1 MIPNHRNPN
10 SDLPRLNLSGLTKWI
25 IIGIVGIILISIL
38 SSSTFLTIDAGNR
51 GVLFKR
57 FGGGLVMD
65 KTYEPGFHIVPP
77 WNKMTI
83 YNVRIQ
89 EDYETMETLS
99 RNGLNIKVELSY
111 LYRPV
116 IENLPHLH
124 DEIGVDYSENIL
136 KPELRSATR
145 EVIGKYLP
153 EELYSSKRENIQSE
167 IFEETSTS
175 ILPKHIYLDAVL
187 IREVK
192 LPQSLEEAIERK
204 LKEEQASLEYEFRL
218 EREEKEAQR
227 ILIEARAKAEANTI
241 LRSSL
246 DELVLRD
253 KGINATLELANS
265 QNAKVIVIGS
275 GEDGLPVI
283 LGNQ

>member
-1 MIPNHRNPN
+1 
-10 SDLPRLNLSGLTKWI
+10 
-25 IIGIVGIILISIL
+25 
-38 SSSTFLTIDAGNR
+38 
-51 GVLFKR
+51 
-57 FGGGLVMD
+57 MD
-65 KTYEPGFHIVPP
+65 KIYDQGFHVVPP
-77 WNKMTI
+77 WNKMNI

-116 IENLPHLH
+116 IDKLPMLH
-124 DEIGVDYSENIL
+124 DEIGENYAESIL

-153 EELYSSKRENIQSE
+153 EELYSSKREAIQSE
-167 IFEETSTS
+167 IFEATSSS
-175 ILPKHIYLDAVL
+175 ILPKHIFLDAVL

-192 LPQSLEEAIERK
+192 LPESLEQAIERK

-218 EREEKEAQR
+218 EREQKEAER
-227 ILIEARAKAEANTI
+227 ILIEARAKAEANKLLST
-241 LRSSL
+241 SL
-246 DELVLRD
+246 NELVLKD
-253 KGINATLELANS
+253 KGISATLELANS
-265 QNAKVIVIGS
+265 PNAKVVVIGS
-275 GEDGLPVI
+275 GKDGLPII

>member
-1 MIPNHRNPN
+1 MIANNQNRNSNN
-10 SDLPRLNLSGLTKWI
+10 SGINMSGLTKWI
-25 IIGIVGIILISIL
+25 FLGILGIVLISVL

-57 FGGGLVMD
+57 FGGGLVID
-65 KTYEPGFHIVPP
+65 HVYDQGFHIVPP
-77 WNKMTI
+77 WNKMNI

-111 LYRPV
+111 LYRP
-116 IENLPHLH
+116 IIDKLPQLH
-124 DEIGVDYSENIL
+124 DEIGVDYAESIL

-153 EELYSSKRENIQSE
+153 EELYSSKREDIQSE
-167 IFEETSTS
+167 IFDQTSSS
-175 ILPKHIYLDAVL
+175 IIPKHIYLDAVL

-192 LPQSLEEAIERK
+192 LPESLEQAIERK
-204 LKEEQASLEYEFRL
+204 LKEEQSSLEYEFRL

-227 ILIEARAKAEANTI
+227 ILIAAKAQAEANRVI
-241 LRSSL
+241 SSSL
-246 DELVLRD
+246 DNQVLRD
-253 KGINATLELANS
+253 KGISATLELANS
-265 QNAKVIVIGS
+265 QNAKIIVIGS
-275 GEDGLPVI
+275 GEDGLPLI

>member
-1 MIPNHRNPN
+1 MIANNQNRNSNN
-10 SDLPRLNLSGLTKWI
+10 SGINMSGLTKWI
-25 IIGIVGIILISIL
+25 FLGILGIVLISVL

-65 KTYEPGFHIVPP
+65 QVYDQGFHIVPP
-77 WNKMTI
+77 WNKMNI

-111 LYRPV
+111 LYRP
-116 IENLPHLH
+116 IIDKLPQLH
-124 DEIGVDYSENIL
+124 DEIGVDYAESIL

-153 EELYSSKRENIQSE
+153 EELYSSKREDIQSE
-167 IFEETSTS
+167 IFDQTSSS
-175 ILPKHIYLDAVL
+175 IIPKHIYLDAVL

-192 LPQSLEEAIERK
+192 LPESLEQAIERK
-204 LKEEQASLEYEFRL
+204 LKEEQSSLEYEFRL

-227 ILIEARAKAEANTI
+227 ILIAAKAQAEANRVI
-241 LRSSL
+241 SSSL
-246 DELVLRD
+246 DNQVLRD
-253 KGINATLELANS
+253 KGISATLELANS
-265 QNAKVIVIGS
+265 QNAKIIVIGS
-275 GEDGLPVI
+275 GEDGLPLI

>member
-1 MIPNHRNPN
+1 MIKNNHNTN
-10 SDLPRLNLSGLTKWI
+10 SDNNRLNLSGLTKWI
-25 IIGIVGIILISIL
+25 FIGILGIILISIL

-65 KTYEPGFHIVPP
+65 QIYDQGFHVVPP
-77 WNKMTI
+77 WNKMNI

-99 RNGLNIKVELSY
+99 KNGLNITVELSY

-116 IENLPHLH
+116 IEELPLLH
-124 DEIGVDYSENIL
+124 DKIGVEYVESIL

-153 EELYSSKRENIQSE
+153 EELYSSKRETIQSE
-167 IFEETSTS
+167 IFESTSQS

-192 LPQSLEEAIERK
+192 LPESLQQAIERK

-227 ILIEARAKAEANTI
+227 ILIAAKAQAEANQI
-241 LRSSL
+241 ISSSL
-246 DELVLRD
+246 NDEVLRD
-253 KGINATLELANS
+253 KGISATLELANS
-265 QNAKVIVIGS
+265 PNSKVIVIGS
-275 GEDGLPVI
+275 GEGGLPLI

>member
-192 LPQSLEEAIERK
+192 LPQSLEQAIERK

-265 QNAKVIVIGS
+265 PNAKVIVIGS

>member
-1 MIPNHRNPN
+1 MTTNHSNPN
-10 SDLPRLNLSGLTKWI
+10 KGGLNLSGLTKWVF
-25 IIGIVGIILISIL
+25 IGVAGIILLSIL
-38 SSSTFLTIDAGNR
+38 SSSTFLTIDAGHR

-65 KTYEPGFHIVPP
+65 KIYDQGFHVVPP
-77 WNKMTI
+77 WNKMNI

-116 IENLPHLH
+116 IDKLPMLH
-124 DEIGVDYSENIL
+124 DEIGENYAESIL

-153 EELYSSKRENIQSE
+153 EELYSSKREAIQSE
-167 IFEETSTS
+167 IFEATSSS
-175 ILPKHIYLDAVL
+175 ILPKHIFLDAVL

-192 LPQSLEEAIERK
+192 LPESLEQAIERK

-218 EREEKEAQR
+218 EREQKEAER
-227 ILIEARAKAEANTI
+227 ILIEARAKAEANKLLST
-241 LRSSL
+241 SL
-246 DELVLRD
+246 NELVLKD
-253 KGINATLELANS
+253 KGISATLELANS
-265 QNAKVIVIGS
+265 PNAKVVVIGS
-275 GEDGLPVI
+275 GKDGLPII

>member
-1 MIPNHRNPN
+1 MHSNNQNAHSGNKGINI
-10 SDLPRLNLSGLTKWI
+10 SGLTKWI
-25 IIGIVGIILISIL
+25 LIGVIGLILVSIL
-38 SSSTFLTIDAGNR
+38 SSSTFLTIDAGHR

-65 KTYEPGFHIVPP
+65 KIYDQGFHVVPP
-77 WNKMTI
+77 WNKMNI

-116 IENLPHLH
+116 IDELPNLH
-124 DEIGVDYSENIL
+124 DEIGIDYAENIL

-153 EELYSSKRENIQSE
+153 EELYSSKRETIQSE
-167 IFEETSTS
+167 IFDETSES

-192 LPQSLEEAIERK
+192 LPESLEQAIERK

-227 ILIEARAKAEANTI
+227 ILIAAKAQAEANRVI
-241 LRSSL
+241 SSSL
-246 DELVLRD
+246 DDQVLRD
-253 KGINATLELANS
+253 KGISATLELANS
-265 QNAKVIVIGS
+265 SNSKVIVIGG
-275 GEDGLPVI
+275 GEDGLPLI

>member
-1 MIPNHRNPN
+1 M
-10 SDLPRLNLSGLTKWI
+10 NLSGLTKWVF
-25 IIGIVGIILISIL
+25 IGVLGIILISIL

-65 KTYEPGFHIVPP
+65 KIYDQGFHVVPP
-77 WNKMTI
+77 WNKMNI

-111 LYRPV
+111 LYRPIV
-116 IENLPHLH
+116 EKLPQLH
-124 DEIGVDYSENIL
+124 DEIGTDYAESIL

-153 EELYSSKRENIQSE
+153 EELYSSKRETIQSE
-167 IFEETSTS
+167 IFESTSES
-175 ILPKHIYLDAVL
+175 ILPKHIFLDAVL

-192 LPQSLEEAIERK
+192 LPESLEQAIERK

-227 ILIEARAKAEANTI
+227 ILIEAKAKAEANRVI
-241 LRSSL
+241 SSSL

-253 KGINATLELANS
+253 KGISATLELANS

-275 GEDGLPVI
+275 GDEGLPLI
-283 LGNQ
+283 LGDQ

>member
-116 IENLPHLH
+116 IENLPYLH

-192 LPQSLEEAIERK
+192 LPESLEQAIERK

-241 LRSSL
+241 LSSSL

-265 QNAKVIVIGS
+265 ENAKVIVIGS